1 MVDEKPQHPYRDPVD
16 LALMI
21 ASVPWGAPVQELDDI
36 GMDIRLQ
43 LMDRGFEDAPRAE
56 VIEAVVSVLHACDV
70 VDSKMASLRGLVRPV
85 VAIVAGLGVMATKLP
100 LGSGADGVA
109 TALLA
114 LSVLPLLLL
123 APIARV
129 EVVAKRV
136 RYAAEALEKYIT
148 ARVEPVEPPSGV
160 RVDTGE
166 AGGEGEPGASS
177 AASPKERKAQP

>member
-21 ASVPWGAPVQELDDI
+21 AS
-36 GMDIRLQ
+36 
-43 LMDRGFEDAPRAE
+43 
-56 VIEAVVSVLHACDV
+56 
-70 VDSKMASLRGLVRPV
+70 
-85 VAIVAGLGVMATKLP
+85 
-100 LGSGADGVA
+100 
-109 TALLA
+109 
-114 LSVLPLLLL
+114 
-123 APIARV
+123 V

>member
-56 VIEAVVSVLHACDV
+56 VIDAVVSVLHACDV

-85 VAIVAGLGVMATKLP
+85 VAIVAGLGVMATTLTSP
-100 LGSGADGVA
+100 AA
-109 TALLA
+109 
-114 LSVLPLLLL
+114 
-123 APIARV
+123 
-129 EVVAKRV
+129 VVASPH
-136 RYAAEALEKYIT
+136 A
-148 ARVEPVEPPSGV
+148 PP
-160 RVDTGE
+160 RRPRP
-166 AGGEGEPGASS
+166 APRRRLLR
-177 AASPKERKAQP
+177 PRC